1 MQENGSDFT
10 LSKPTEGVK
19 LSGTRISGRNCRWI
33 VSLETSVSK
42 TEAEGANDAEDV
54 LNLSGKRT
62 EDALSSPL
70 IHMNYMNSIF

>member
-1 MQENGSDFT
+1 MQERDI
-10 LSKPTEGVK
+10 LSAEGVK

-62 EDALSSPL
+62 EDAFL
-70 IHMNYMNSIF
+70 